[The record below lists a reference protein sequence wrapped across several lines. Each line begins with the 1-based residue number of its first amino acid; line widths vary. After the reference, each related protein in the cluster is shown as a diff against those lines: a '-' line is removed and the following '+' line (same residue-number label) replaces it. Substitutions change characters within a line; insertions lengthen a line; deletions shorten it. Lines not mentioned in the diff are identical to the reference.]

1 MTMTSTETPSAL
13 LCSALQSSVV
23 PFSSI
28 VKLFFII

>member
-1 MTMTSTETPSAL
+1 MTMIRTETPSV
-13 LCSALQSSVV
+13 CSALQSSVV